1 MHSTRRVSKATFERV
16 SARGGPWL
24 TAGGSGSGESHVPNS
39 LSMSVCA
46 CVEHC
51 GSFTSMYH
59 RLSRAA
65 PDMKAA
71 PVVYLRLSVYGQ

>member
-1 MHSTRRVSKATFERV
+1 M
-16 SARGGPWL
+16 
-24 TAGGSGSGESHVPNS
+24 PNS
-39 LSMSVCA
+39 VSMSVCA